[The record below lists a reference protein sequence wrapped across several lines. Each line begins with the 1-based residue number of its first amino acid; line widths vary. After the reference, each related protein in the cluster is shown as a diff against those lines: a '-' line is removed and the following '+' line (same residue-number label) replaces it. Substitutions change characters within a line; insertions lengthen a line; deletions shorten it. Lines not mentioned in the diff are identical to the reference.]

1 MLPISPLTPGPG
13 QTNTVSDPL
22 KPDLSAKPDLS
33 DESKLKFEQLLWAEL
48 LTHTG
53 LEDALTLGGGDGASM
68 FARYFVEA
76 IAEDIAKQHPLGL
89 LDEQLPDTRPGA
101 QTPQDVSEVDRG

>member
-1 MLPISPLTPGPG
+1 MLPTSPIAVAPSAATPQIETAP
-13 QTNTVSDPL
+13 TASSED
-22 KPDLSAKPDLS
+22 
-33 DESKLKFEQLLWAEL
+33 SKMKFEQLLWAEL

-53 LEDALTLGGGDGASM
+53 LEKALTLGGGDGASM

-89 LDEQLPDTRPGA
+89 LDEALPTDQNLTLNGEPPRDG
-101 QTPQDVSEVDRG
+101 

>member
-1 MLPISPLTPGPG
+1 MLTTSPLSAAQVVLASASDGASAA
-13 QTNTVSDPL
+13 VSE
-22 KPDLSAKPDLS
+22 
-33 DESKLKFEQLLWAEL
+33 ESKARFEQLLWAEL

-53 LEDALTLGGGDGASM
+53 LEEALTLGGGDGASM

-89 LDEQLPDTRPGA
+89 LDKELPTAPDVASQLRGEQD
-101 QTPQDVSEVDRG
+101 E

>member
-1 MLPISPLTPGPG
+1 MLPTAPIGATPSPEMPASP
-13 QTNTVSDPL
+13 SPIDAA
-22 KPDLSAKPDLS
+22 SE
-33 DESKLKFEQLLWAEL
+33 ESKVKFEQLLWAEL

-89 LDEQLPDTRPGA
+89 LDAELPASDTVKLENEATENG
-101 QTPQDVSEVDRG
+101 

>member
-1 MLPISPLTPGPG
+1 MLPTTSIEGTPGPAAPSNAVP
-13 QTNTVSDPL
+13 TLDVSE
-22 KPDLSAKPDLS
+22 
-33 DESKLKFEQLLWAEL
+33 ESKAKFEQLLWAEL

-89 LDEQLPDTRPGA
+89 LDKELPSVDTLTLEEKATDNG
-101 QTPQDVSEVDRG
+101 

>member
-1 MLPISPLTPGPG
+1 M
-13 QTNTVSDPL
+13 
-22 KPDLSAKPDLS
+22 
-33 DESKLKFEQLLWAEL
+33 
-48 LTHTG
+48 THTG

-89 LDEQLPDTRPGA
+89 LDKELPSVEALTLEEKATDNG
-101 QTPQDVSEVDRG
+101 

>member
-1 MLPISPLTPGPG
+1 MLPTSPLTAS
-13 QTNTVSDPL
+13 QTVAAAANAQQP
-22 KPDLSAKPDLS
+22 AAELS
-33 DESKLKFEQLLWAEL
+33 DESKVRFEQLLWAEL

-53 LEDALTLGGGDGASM
+53 LEDALTLGGGEGASM

-89 LDEQLPDTRPGA
+89 LDKELPT
-101 QTPQDVSEVDRG
+101 TPPSIASKEVKDHE

>member
-1 MLPISPLTPGPG
+1 MLPTPPVLGP
-13 QTNTVSDPL
+13 T
-22 KPDLSAKPDLS
+22 SALPTATETADIAAS

-53 LEDALTLGGGDGASM
+53 LEKSLTLGGGDGASM

-89 LDEQLPDTRPGA
+89 LDKELAVPAPDKLDA
-101 QTPQDVSEVDRG
+101 QEVSNE

>member
-1 MLPISPLTPGPG
+1 MLPTSPIGGTPSPAAPSNTGPA
-13 QTNTVSDPL
+13 
-22 KPDLSAKPDLS
+22 PDLSE
-33 DESKLKFEQLLWAEL
+33 ESKAKFEQLLWAEL

-53 LEDALTLGGGDGASM
+53 LEDALTLGGGEGASM

-89 LDEQLPDTRPGA
+89 LDKELPSVETIKLEEKATDHG
-101 QTPQDVSEVDRG
+101 